1 MRYKIWKSYDKQ
13 VTCFGKIWKSYE
25 KQVTGIGFFI
35 FYFWETRLYPLN
47 YHRNCNVL

>member
-1 MRYKIWKSYDKQ
+1 MIYKIWKSYDKQ

-35 FYFWETRLYPLN
+35 FIFGKLN
-47 YHRNCNVL
+47 FTP